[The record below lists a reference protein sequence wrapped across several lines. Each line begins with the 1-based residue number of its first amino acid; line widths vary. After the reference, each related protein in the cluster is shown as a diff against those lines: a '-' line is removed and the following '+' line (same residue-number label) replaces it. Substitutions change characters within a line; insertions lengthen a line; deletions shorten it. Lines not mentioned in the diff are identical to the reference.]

1 MVTAYQVSAVHAC
14 EVVQLQSSTYYYKAV
29 PDPEELALRHRLRE
43 LATVRVRFGYRR
55 LTIMLRRE
63 GWLVNAK
70 RVFRLYREE
79 GLGLR
84 RKFTKKRVAMARG
97 PYVKPARMNQL

>member
-1 MVTAYQVSAVHAC
+1 M
-14 EVVQLQSSTYYYKAV
+14 VQLQISSYYYKAI

-43 LATVRVRFGYRR
+43 LAGVRVRFGYRR

-70 RVFRLYREE
+70 RVFRLVAGTEKEVCE
-79 GLGLR
+79 GAGLR
-84 RKFTKKRVAMARG
+84 CAWALREAGASESALGDGLHGG
-97 PYVKPARMNQL
+97 PD